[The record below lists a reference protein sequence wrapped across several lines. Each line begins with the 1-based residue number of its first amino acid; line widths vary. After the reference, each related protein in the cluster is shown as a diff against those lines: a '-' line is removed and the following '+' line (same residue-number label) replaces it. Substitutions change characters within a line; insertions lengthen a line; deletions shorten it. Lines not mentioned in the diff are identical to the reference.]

1 MNIVYFLIGAVS
13 LLIALLFFSLI
24 ALIWGLRQ
32 LLTISNQNDAIISFL
47 QQISISIWHEPH
59 IRPDSRKLTDTL
71 HSTWRDKFPQT
82 QISSRTS

>member
-13 LLIALLFFSLI
+13 LLISLLFFSLI

-59 IRPDSRKLTDTL
+59 IQARLQEANGYPALNL
-71 HSTWRDKFPQT
+71 EG
-82 QISSRTS
+82 